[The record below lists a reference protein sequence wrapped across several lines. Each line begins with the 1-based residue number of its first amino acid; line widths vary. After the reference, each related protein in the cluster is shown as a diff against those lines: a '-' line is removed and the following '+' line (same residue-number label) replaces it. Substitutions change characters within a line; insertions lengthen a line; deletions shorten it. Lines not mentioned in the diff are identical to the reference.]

1 MFTMEDEKSIKKQR
15 KKEEK
20 QAVKRIYRMSLKQ
33 VKKRYWILSFLACI
47 LLSFL
52 LVYGTWQ
59 EKEKQKVLLFED
71 PDAIYE
77 QYELAKKDENN
88 PNPAVQTK
96 LLKSYQKVIELETA
110 KKYNIVYQQDERAS
124 SLEQYAKLKIRFEKE
139 TDLVKKES
147 LQEELK
153 LLEEDLS
160 LTIQERAQKEA
171 EKHEVILEELRR
183 QYIEQDYNLA
193 KLPIE
198 LANPLFREQ
207 KIIYLYRVL
216 ANDPIDLFHPRYAPI
231 KYKIKLTIED
241 IVIKSLEEFEHD
253 PSLYTKYANYEEY
266 WKEMKEKESDWIMED
281 NFISP
286 NAGPSSIEWGHPQV
300 YTYQDGFLTIG
311 IYGMIVTLCFIIGI
325 ITYFYKDYK
334 NETIK
339 QYLIHVNSKA
349 YLKGKV
355 KAATLM
361 LVLFLSIG
369 YILISLFSS
378 FFVHSNTEIPT
389 HLSFLVKVC
398 GPWMTCGLDQNII
411 IFGLYIYCL
420 QLLIGIFYIYILNAI
435 SLLKPS
441 KKVLYLVTLL
451 LVGLGIFGAP
461 LYVKYHWSF
470 MWLMPMTYLNYYYLL
485 KHRVY
490 FFLKGFLFLCIL
502 VAILIKFLRKKEIK
516 RLDCLNR

>member
-1 MFTMEDEKSIKKQR
+1 MFTMEDEKSVKKQQ

-20 QAVKRIYRMSLKQ
+20 QAVKRIYHMSLKQ
-33 VKKRYWILSFLACI
+33 VKRRYWILSFLACI

-59 EKEKQKVLLFED
+59 AKEKQKVLLFED

-88 PNPAVQTK
+88 PNPAIQTK

-110 KKYNIVYQQDERAS
+110 KKYNIVYQQDERVS
-124 SLEQYAKLKIRFEKE
+124 SLEQYAKLKIRFERE

-171 EKHEVILEELRR
+171 EKHEAILDELRK
-183 QYIEQDYNLA
+183 QYIEQNYDLA

-198 LANPLFREQ
+198 LNNQLLNEQ
-207 KIIYLYRVL
+207 KIINLYRVL
-216 ANDPIDLFHPRYAPI
+216 VDKPIDQFHPMYAPI

-241 IVIKSLEEFEHD
+241 IVIKTLEEFEHD

-281 NFISP
+281 NFVNS
-286 NAGPSSIEWGHPQV
+286 NWAPSSIEWGHPQV

-325 ITYFYKDYK
+325 TTYFYKDYK
-334 NETIK
+334 NGTIK

-369 YILISLFSS
+369 YILIPFFSS
-378 FFVHSNTEIPT
+378 LFVHSNTEIPT
-389 HLSFLVKVC
+389 YLQFLIKVC
-398 GPWMTCGLDQNII
+398 DSWLTCGSDLQNIMI
-411 IFGLYIYCL
+411 LSLYIYFD
-420 QLLIGIFYIYILNAI
+420 QLLIGILYIYLLNAI

-441 KKVLYLVTLL
+441 KSILYLVTLL

-461 LYVKYHWSF
+461 LYVKYHWPF
-470 MWLMPMTYLNYYYLL
+470 MMFIPMTYLNYHYLL
-485 KHRVY
+485 EHRVY
-490 FFLKGFLFLCIL
+490 FFLRGFLFLCIL
-502 VAILIKFLRKKEIK
+502 VPILIKFLRKKK
-516 RLDCLNR
+516 